1 MTPIPS
7 AAAKPPVPTV
17 LSAPVRA
24 KSAEAE
30 PARAARPQAA
40 GDAQADDPV
49 ADSRKAARQAA
60 KDQARQRVLQLVE
73 RLKTIKKFA
82 SENPEVM
89 ARQLAQVAKELK
101 AALKAYADAGGSASG
116 WQTSLSPTAPAGPD
130 AEPRDV
136 YQQMKAQVS
145 GSEAAGD
152 MDFLKQA
159 KGVAATIKEFLTKA
173 KILTAL
179 KGPDKET
186 QDNFDE
192 TDASLKEV
200 AKAID
205 AMDRDIR
212 ASSPAAG
219 MFVAMVA

>member
-1 MTPIPS
+1 LSDAVRETADRGLHPAPRARQS
-7 AAAKPPVPTV
+7 EAAAK
-17 LSAPVRA
+17 SQ
-24 KSAEAE
+24 E
-30 PARAARPQAA
+30 
-40 GDAQADDPV
+40 DDPV

-60 KDQARQRVLQLVE
+60 KDQAKQRVLQLVE

-89 ARQLAQVAKELK
+89 AKQLAQVAKELK
-101 AALKAYADAGGSASG
+101 AALKAYAQAGGSTAG
-116 WQTSLSPTAPAGPD
+116 WQTSLSPAAPAGPD
-130 AEPRDV
+130 GEAKDV
-136 YQQMKAQVS
+136 YQQMKEQVS
-145 GSEAAGD
+145 GSEAASD

-186 QDNFDE
+186 EDFFDE
-192 TDASLKEV
+192 TDASLKEI
-200 AKAID
+200 AKAIES
-205 AMDRDIR
+205 MDRDIR

-219 MFVAMVA
+219 MFVAMHA